1 MALRFVQD
9 YGSSYP
15 SWSYYYQDD
24 IYGGHLEIGGNGAA
38 DKIYDLL
45 LQTSD
50 SPYVQFYLYP
60 NGVDIKPMDGS
71 NLATKI
77 YYTTNTV
84 NLTVGIGYSHF
95 GNIYSNGN
103 ETSFTAQNNDTT
115 YYSAIASDFTR
126 AQSLQITPYY
136 GIYTEAGASYA
147 YSYMTNT
154 AENVVLQTYIEPT
167 LVGLDIN
174 NSIYQITEELTS
186 SNGQIFLKRV
196 DDNTFFNVQCTP
208 STSSLSL
215 VSSNGAYA
223 IYGESDA
230 TAAYL
235 GVQTSTSSI
244 YLDTASIPSAAGS
257 KDITIKEITL
267 CVNGLT
273 RKMLILAS
281 DPYI

>member
-9 YGSSYP
+9 YGNAYP
-15 SWSYYYQDD
+15 SWSYYYSD
-24 IYGGHLEIGGNGAA
+24 IKGGHLELGGNSSA

-45 LQTSD
+45 IQSSI
-50 SPYVQFYLYP
+50 SPYMQFYLYP
-60 NGVDIKPMDGS
+60 NGVDIKPMNGS

-77 YYTTNTV
+77 YYTNTTA
-84 NLTVGIGYSHF
+84 NLSLGIGYSHF
-95 GNIYSNGN
+95 CNIYSNGS
-103 ETSFTAQNNDTT
+103 ESSFIAQNNDST
-115 YYSAIASDFTR
+115 YYSAIASDLTR

-136 GIYTEAGASYA
+136 GVYTEAGTSSV

-174 NSIYQITEELTS
+174 NSIYEILQELS
-186 SNGQIFLKRV
+186 SSDGQIFLKKA
-196 DDNTFFNVQCTP
+196 DNSTFFNVKCTP

-215 VSSNGAYA
+215 ASSNGAFA
-223 IYGESDA
+223 IYGESDLTSA
-230 TAAYL
+230 SL
-235 GVQTSTSSI
+235 GVQTATSSI
-244 YLDTASIPSAAGS
+244 YLDTSSIPAGAGS

-273 RKMLILAS
+273 KKMLILAS
-281 DPYI
+281 DPYA

>member
-15 SWSYYYQDD
+15 SWSYYYTD
-24 IYGGHLEIGGNGAA
+24 IYYGHLEIGGNQAA

-45 LQTSD
+45 IQTSD

-84 NLTVGIGYSHF
+84 NLTVGVGYSHF

-115 YYSAIASDFTR
+115 YYSAIASDFTK
-126 AQSLQITPYY
+126 AQSLQVTPFY
-136 GIYTEAGASYA
+136 GIYNEAGSSYA
-147 YSYMTNT
+147 YSYMTNSS
-154 AENVVLQTYIEPT
+154 ENVVLQTYIEPT

-196 DDNTFFNVQCTP
+196 DDNTFFNVECTP

-215 VSSNGAYA
+215 ASSNGAFA

-235 GVQTSTSSI
+235 GVQTTTSSI
-244 YLDTASIPSAAGS
+244 YLDTASIPSTAGS

>member
-9 YGSSYP
+9 YGNSNP
-15 SWSYYYQDD
+15 GWAYYYEDAV
-24 IYGGHLEIGGNGAA
+24 GGHLEIGGNQSA

-45 LQTSD
+45 IQTSN
-50 SPYVQFYLYP
+50 SPYVQFYIYP

-84 NLTVGIGYSHF
+84 NLTVGVGYSHF
-95 GNIYSNGN
+95 ANIYSNGN
-103 ETSFTAQNNDTT
+103 ESYFIAQNNDTT
-115 YYSAIASDFTR
+115 YYSSIASDLTR

-136 GIYTEAGASYA
+136 GIYNEAGSSYA

-154 AENVVLQTYIEPT
+154 NESVVLQTYIEPT

-174 NSIYQITEELTS
+174 NSIFQITEELSS

-196 DDNTFFNVQCTP
+196 DGNTFFAAECTP
-208 STSSLSL
+208 STSSLRVASA
-215 VSSNGAYA
+215 NGEYA

-244 YLDTASIPSAAGS
+244 YLDTASIPSTAGS

>member
-9 YGSSYP
+9 YGNAYP
-15 SWSYYYQDD
+15 SWSYYYSD
-24 IYGGHLEIGGNGAA
+24 IKGGHLELGGNQAA

-45 LQTSD
+45 LQTSN

-95 GNIYSNGN
+95 GNIYSNGS
-103 ETSFTAQNNDTT
+103 ESSFIAQNNDTT
-115 YYSAIASDFTR
+115 YYSAIASDLTK
-126 AQSLQITPYY
+126 AQSLQITPFY
-136 GIYTEAGASYA
+136 GIYNEAGSSYA
-147 YSYMTNT
+147 YSYMTN
-154 AENVVLQTYIEPT
+154 ASENVVLQTYIEPT

-174 NSIYQITEELTS
+174 NSIYQITEELS
-186 SNGQIFLKRV
+186 SSDGQIFLKRI
-196 DDNTFFNVQCTP
+196 DGNTFFTAKCTP

-215 VSSNGAYA
+215 ASSNGAFA
-223 IYGESDA
+223 IYGESDS
-230 TAAYL
+230 TSAYL
-235 GVQTSTSSI
+235 GVQTTTSSI
-244 YLDTASIPSAAGS
+244 YLDTSSIPAGAGS

-273 RKMLILAS
+273 KKMLILAS
-281 DPYI
+281 DPYV

>member
-15 SWSYYYQDD
+15 SWSYYYTDV
-24 IYGGHLEIGGNGAA
+24 YGGHLEIGGNEAA
-38 DKIYDLL
+38 DKVYDLL
-45 LQTSD
+45 IQSSN
-50 SPYVQFYLYP
+50 SPYVQFYIYP

-77 YYTTNTV
+77 YYTTDTV
-84 NLTVGIGYSHF
+84 NLTVGVGYSHF

-103 ETSFTAQNNDTT
+103 ESVLTAKNSDAT
-115 YYSAIASDFTR
+115 YYSAIASDLTR
-126 AQSLQITPYY
+126 AQSLQITPNY
-136 GIYTEAGASYA
+136 GVYTEAGTSYA

-154 AENVVLQTYIEPT
+154 SENVVLQTYIEPT
-167 LVGLDIN
+167 FVGLDIN
-174 NSIYQITEELTS
+174 NSIYQITEELSS

-196 DDNTFFNVQCTP
+196 DDSTFFHAQCTP
-208 STSSLSL
+208 SASSLTL
-215 VSSNGAYA
+215 ASSNGAFG
-223 IYGESDA
+223 IYGESDS

-235 GVQTSTSSI
+235 GVQTTTSSI
-244 YLDTASIPSAAGS
+244 YLDTASIPSNAGS

-267 CVNGLT
+267 CVNGVT